1 MPLIT
6 ELYAFVAVA
15 TEGEP
20 DDEGIMAFMTQDG
33 TMMPMIG
40 ADMERVEQLKPI
52 AKRAAAEAGCSY
64 KILTFALSGERT
76 KE

>member
-1 MPLIT
+1 MPLVT
-6 ELYAFVAVA
+6 ELFAFVAVA
-15 TEGEP
+15 DGDEP
-20 DDEGIMAFMTQDG
+20 DDEGIMAFRTEDG

-40 ADMERVEQLKPI
+40 ADMTRVEQLKPI
-52 AKRAAAEAGCSY
+52 AKVIAKHRGCSY